1 MLYQDRHLTVFDKP
15 AGLPTIPS
23 RGGGPSL
30 ATETG
35 LLVCHRLDAETT
47 GVIVMA
53 RTTAGQRLV
62 SAAFEVRRV
71 EKVYL
76 AVCRGELPDT
86 GVCSV
91 PLGEWR
97 RGRVQIGQGRSAE
110 TAWTVRSRAR
120 GRLLVE
126 ARPRTG
132 RTHQVRAHLAES
144 GAPLLGDEAYGG
156 ESGHPLA
163 LHAWRLTL
171 PWPGANDRLVLAA
184 APPPALEATWGES
197 LAALE
202 PTR

>member
-15 AGLPTIPS
+15 AGLPSIPS

-62 SAAFEVRRV
+62 SAAFEARRV

-76 AVCRGELPDT
+76 AVCRGVLADR
-86 GVCSV
+86 GVCTI
-91 PLGEWR
+91 PLGEWK

-110 TAWTVRSRAR
+110 TAWTVRAR
-120 GRLLVE
+120 EQGRLLVE

-171 PWPGANDRLVLAA
+171 PWPGANDRLEFVA
-184 APPPALEATWGES
+184 APPPSLEASWGES

-202 PTR
+202 PAP